1 MYTVYT
7 YTVLVS
13 PTMNRIQMPEQ
24 SLLTFDHAK
33 VVDRPQSEYFDIEI
47 IYLPTSLTLSTL
59 GSAKT

>member
-1 MYTVYT
+1 
-7 YTVLVS
+7 
-13 PTMNRIQMPEQ
+13 MPEQ